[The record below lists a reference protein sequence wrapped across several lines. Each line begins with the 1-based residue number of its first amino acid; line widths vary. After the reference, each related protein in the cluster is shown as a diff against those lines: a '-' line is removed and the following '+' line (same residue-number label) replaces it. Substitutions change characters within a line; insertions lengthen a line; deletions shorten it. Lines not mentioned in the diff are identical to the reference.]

1 MSLSTALSGLL
12 GAQAG
17 LDVASNDLANA
28 STTGFKSGSALFQ
41 DIYAAG
47 GGSAASGLGTAQ
59 QSTQQDFSEGS
70 LESTG
75 NPLDLAIQ
83 GNGFFVVSQNGQ
95 NFYTRDGAFQ
105 LSPSGTLQTASG
117 ASVQTF
123 DTNASGVS
131 KGTLGTLTVATG
143 NEPAKAT
150 SQVGLSAALNTAD
163 PTITAAFNPANSSTY
178 DESTSVVA
186 YDSLG
191 NANPVQLYFVK
202 NAASGSAPSTWSV
215 YAQPQNANGSAVGS
229 AKALTTLQ
237 FTASGALKSGGSAPL
252 NVAWGNGAASS
263 NIAFN
268 FGGTSLASQTFA
280 VNGVTNNGYGPGQ
293 YTGVTVSDSGA
304 VSATY
309 SNGQTKSMGIVAVA
323 NFIND
328 QGLVPVSGN
337 LYATS
342 NTSGQPVVNAAG
354 TGVNGSIVS
363 GSLEQSN
370 VQTSNEL
377 VTLLKY
383 QEAYQANTSVLQT
396 DEADTQKLL
405 QLG

>member
-47 GGSAASGLGTAQ
+47 SAAAPGLGTAQ
-59 QSTQQDFSEGS
+59 QTTQQDFSEGN
-70 LESTG
+70 LQATG
-75 NPLDLAIQ
+75 NPLDLAIE
-83 GNGFFVVSQNGQ
+83 GNGFFVVSKEGQ

-105 LSPSGTLQTASG
+105 LSASGTLQTASG
-117 ASVQTF
+117 ASVLTF
-123 DTNASGVS
+123 NTNANGVS
-131 KGTLGTLTVATG
+131 NGNLGPLTVATG
-143 NEPAKAT
+143 SQPAKAT

-163 PTITAAFNPANSSTY
+163 PTITAAFNPTNSSTY
-178 DESTSVVA
+178 DETTSVVA

-191 NANPVQLYFVK
+191 NANHIQLYFVK
-202 NAASGSAPSTWSV
+202 NPASGGTPSSWSV

-229 AKALTTLQ
+229 AKALTKLA
-237 FTASGALKSGGSAPL
+237 FTSSGALKSGGSASL
-252 NVAWGNGAASS
+252 GVAWGGGASS
-263 NIAFN
+263 ATIAFN
-268 FGGTSLASQTFA
+268 LNGTSLASQSFA
-280 VNGVTNNGYGPGQ
+280 VNGVTNNGHGPGQ
-293 YTGVTVSDSGA
+293 YTGVTVGSNGA

-309 SNGQTKSMGIVAVA
+309 SNGENKPIGVVALA
-323 NFIND
+323 NFINN
-328 QGLVPVSGN
+328 QGLAPVSGN
-337 LYATS
+337 LYAAS
-342 NTSGQPVVNAAG
+342 NTSGQPVVNAPG
-354 TGVNGSIVS
+354 TGQSGSITP
-363 GSLEQSN
+363 GNLEQSN
-370 VQTSNEL
+370 VETSNEL

-396 DEADTQKLL
+396 DQQDTQKLL

>member
-1 MSLSTALSGLL
+1 MSLSTALSGLM

-17 LDVASNDLANA
+17 LDVASNNLANA

-47 GGSAASGLGTAQ
+47 SATAPGLGTAQ
-59 QSTQQDFSEGS
+59 QTTQQDFSEGN
-70 LESTG
+70 LQSTG

-83 GNGFFVVSQNGQ
+83 GNGFFVVSKDGQ

-117 ASVQTF
+117 ASVLTF
-123 DTNASGVS
+123 NTNANGASN
-131 KGTLGTLTVATG
+131 GTVGPLTVATG
-143 NEPAKAT
+143 NQPAKAT

-163 PTITAAFNPANSSTY
+163 PTITAAFNPANSTTY
-178 DESTSVVA
+178 DETTSVVA

-191 NANPVQLYFVK
+191 NANHVQLYFVK
-202 NAASGSAPSTWSV
+202 DPAVGSAPSNWSV

-229 AKALTTLQ
+229 AKALTQLA
-237 FTASGALKSGGSAPL
+237 FTSSGTLKSGGSATL
-252 NVAWGNGAASS
+252 GVAWGGGAASAT
-263 NIAFN
+263 IAFN
-268 FGGTSLASQTFA
+268 LNGTSLSSQPFA
-280 VNGVTNNGYGPGQ
+280 VNGVTNNGFGPGQ
-293 YTGVTVSDSGA
+293 YTGVSVGSDGA

-309 SNGQTKSMGIVAVA
+309 SNGQTKSIGVVALA

-328 QGLVPVSGN
+328 QGLAPVSGN
-337 LYATS
+337 LYSAS
-342 NTSGQPVVNAAG
+342 NTSGQPIVNAPG
-354 TGVNGSIVS
+354 TGQSGSLVS

-396 DEADTQKLL
+396 DQQDTQKLL
-405 QLG
+405 QLA